1 VSDGYLKA
9 MGITLVK
16 GRDLTERD
24 TLGSTPV
31 ILVNETLA
39 RRLWPG
45 QDPLGK
51 IILGGC
57 AKERQVVGVVSDVRH
72 MALEK
77 GSGSEMYIPMRGCS
91 DTPSW
96 NLVVRSRLPL
106 RTLSQSVE
114 ESLRPIAPDLPKGAM
129 RPLIQLVDSAV
140 SPRRFIVFLLTG
152 FAGFALMLASLG
164 IYGVISYSVNR
175 RTQEIGIR
183 MALGATRSDVQGS
196 IVGQTLVLAA
206 VGLVGGM
213 AASWAVARTLSGL
226 LFGISYGDPL
236 TFAFAAGVLLLIAA
250 LAGYL
255 PARRAAR
262 IDPMTALRI
271 E

>member
-45 QDPLGK
+45 QDPIGK

-96 NLVVRSRLPL
+96 NIVVS
-106 RTLSQSVE
+106 
-114 ESLRPIAPDLPKGAM
+114 
-129 RPLIQLVDSAV
+129 
-140 SPRRFIVFLLTG
+140 
-152 FAGFALMLASLG
+152 
-164 IYGVISYSVNR
+164 
-175 RTQEIGIR
+175 
-183 MALGATRSDVQGS
+183 
-196 IVGQTLVLAA
+196 
-206 VGLVGGM
+206 
-213 AASWAVARTLSGL
+213 
-226 LFGISYGDPL
+226 
-236 TFAFAAGVLLLIAA
+236 
-250 LAGYL
+250 
-255 PARRAAR
+255 
-262 IDPMTALRI
+262 
-271 E
+271 